1 MIKIELASPDVIRS
15 WSHGEVTKP
24 ETIFLD
30 PQKTTNVLVDVT
42 KKLKT
47 KGKSVN
53 VVVWKSLKQS
63 FVVKEWD
70 TSN

>member
-1 MIKIELASPDVIRS
+1 MVFL
-15 WSHGEVTKP
+15 TK
-24 ETIFLD
+24 EFLD